1 MLEDLRANSWSLR
14 PCCMVLAYR
23 VAHFCSV
30 WRKKNVLNNLWA
42 APLLVLYR
50 IITEGFFGY
59 EIQAAATIGRRFTI
73 HHGYAVVINKNVVAG
88 DDFTIRHGV
97 TIGNRGADNMACPHI
112 GNGVELGANVIIL
125 GDITIGNNVTV
136 GAGSVVLKNLP
147 ANCTAVGVPAEVV
160 RINNKAVNP
169 ADDLDQQDL
178 PDVMAQRLLDL
189 DRRIGQLEKAAQ
201 GDIPPTAQQV
211 AARQRTSLRT

>member
-59 EIQAAATIGRRFTI
+59 EIRARCDHWPPFHYPSRLRR
-73 HHGYAVVINKNVVAG
+73 
-88 DDFTIRHGV
+88 
-97 TIGNRGADNMACPHI
+97 
-112 GNGVELGANVIIL
+112 
-125 GDITIGNNVTV
+125 
-136 GAGSVVLKNLP
+136 S
-147 ANCTAVGVPAEVV
+147 
-160 RINNKAVNP
+160 
-169 ADDLDQQDL
+169 DQ
-178 PDVMAQRLLDL
+178 
-189 DRRIGQLEKAAQ
+189 
-201 GDIPPTAQQV
+201 
-211 AARQRTSLRT
+211 